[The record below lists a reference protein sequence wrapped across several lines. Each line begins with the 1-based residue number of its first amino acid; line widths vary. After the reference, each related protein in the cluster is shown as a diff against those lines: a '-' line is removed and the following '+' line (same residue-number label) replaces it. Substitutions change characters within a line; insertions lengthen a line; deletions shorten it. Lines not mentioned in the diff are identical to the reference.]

1 MEKNPL
7 PVYQTIRK
15 NIESGKIESIYFFG
29 GEELYFGDRLADL
42 LQEKVVDPSMKDFN
56 EIILY
61 GADATDGAVAEACMQ
76 FPMMAD
82 KTLVILREASKLKSW
97 DKLIPYLKN
106 PQPTTVLVI
115 VHPGKLDGRKEI
127 SKVMKK
133 QAKVY
138 FEVGELYEN
147 KLSEFIEFRLREMQR
162 KASPESVKIL
172 CEFLG
177 SDLHRIDN
185 ELKKL
190 VNNINENDVITPE
203 IIEEFVGISKIYNP
217 FEFSR
222 AILMR
227 DVPKA
232 HSIAKVFEANPKLGS
247 ILSLVPLLYS
257 YFSKL
262 LILHAG
268 KINQA
273 NEAAKAI
280 GISPYFVGDYLMG
293 KQKYSYADTLKA
305 ITILRKFDGY
315 SKGIG
320 GNANP
325 RLLTQLVCEIAM

>member
-7 PVYQTIRK
+7 PIYQSIRN
-15 NIESGKIESIYFFG
+15 NIEAGKIENVYFFG

-42 LQEKVVDPSMKDFN
+42 LQQKVVDPAMRDFN

-61 GADATDGAVAEACMQ
+61 GADTTAGAVVEACMQ

-82 KTLVILREASKLKSW
+82 KSMVILREASKLKSW
-97 DKLIPYLKN
+97 DNLIPYLKK
-106 PQPTTVLVI
+106 PQPSTVLVI
-115 VHPGKLDGRKEI
+115 IHPGKLDGRKEI

-133 QAKVY
+133 EAKVY
-138 FEVGELYEN
+138 FEVGELYED
-147 KLSEFIEFRLREMQR
+147 KLQSFINFRLQEMQR
-162 KASPESVKIL
+162 RATPESIKIL
-172 CEFLG
+172 CDFLG
-177 SDLHRIDN
+177 SDLHRIEN
-185 ELKKL
+185 EIHKL

-203 IIEEFVGISKIYNP
+203 LIEEYVGISKIYNS
-217 FEFSR
+217 FEFGK

-232 HSIAKVFEANPKLGS
+232 HNIAKVFEANPKLGS

-268 KINQA
+268 KITQS

-280 GISPYFVGDYLMG
+280 GISPYFVGDYLTG
-293 KQKYSYADTLKA
+293 KQRYSYSDTLKA
-305 ITILRKFDGY
+305 ITILRKYDGY
-315 SKGIG
+315 SKGVG

-325 RLLTQLVCEIAM
+325 RLLTQLICEIAM